1 MTFDS
6 PADPHVLD
14 PWSHVNPSMPPI
26 DGVNGLNGLE
36 GCHCLISGVVQ
47 GVWYRVSLQEVA
59 QSNGVAGWCRN
70 MPDGRVEAFL
80 AGPAGAVETVL
91 AWCRTGPE
99 HACVAGVEVTAATD
113 ARQLHDAPEP
123 FEIRR

>member
-6 PADPHVLD
+6 PADPHVWD
-14 PWSHVNPSMPPI
+14 PRSHADPSLPPI
-26 DGVNGLNGLE
+26 DGLNGLK

-80 AGPAGAVETVL
+80 VGPAGAIEAVL

-99 HACVAGVEVTAATD
+99 HARVAGVEVTAATD
-113 ARQLHDAPEP
+113 AWQLHDAPEP